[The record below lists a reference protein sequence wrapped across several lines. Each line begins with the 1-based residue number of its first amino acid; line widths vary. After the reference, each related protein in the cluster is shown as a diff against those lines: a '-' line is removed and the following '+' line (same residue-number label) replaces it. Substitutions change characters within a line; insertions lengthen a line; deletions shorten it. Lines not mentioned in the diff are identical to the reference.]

1 MKTFAFVLSLGA
13 ALMQSDLAAAAAL
26 RPHATVT
33 DGFVRLGDL
42 FEGLDAGADIVVAR
56 APAPGRQMTFDAATL
71 YRLAQ
76 AYRID
81 WRPQSRF
88 DRTLVQRV
96 GRLVPVSDI
105 VARLDEAIT
114 AEANRPDIEVELSQR
129 QADVILPIDAV
140 PSVEVRDLSLDPET
154 GRFTAM
160 LVVGGDHPAARH
172 LMLSG
177 RVHATV
183 QVPVLRRTLDAGEI
197 IHKNDIKWI
206 RVRENRVG
214 GDVITDPARLIG
226 TTPRRRVKAGELIRD
241 GETRAPVVVDRNSTV
256 TILLQAG
263 NMTLTAQGRATQD
276 GAKGDMIRVVNLQ
289 SKRTIE
295 ATVEGPD
302 LVTVS
307 LGTPRALN

>member
-1 MKTFAFVLSLGA
+1 MRIFAFVLSLCA
-13 ALMQSDLAAAAAL
+13 VLMQSGWAAAAVL
-26 RPHATVT
+26 RSHTTVT

-42 FEGLDAGADIVVAR
+42 FEGIAAGADIVVAR

-96 GRLVPVSDI
+96 GRIIPASDI
-105 VARLDEAIT
+105 VARLDEAIA
-114 AEANRPDIEVELSQR
+114 AEANRTDFEVELSQR
-129 QADVILPIDAV
+129 QADVILPIDAT
-140 PSVEVRDLSLDPET
+140 PSVEVRDLSLDPQG

-172 LMLSG
+172 LMVSG

-183 QVPVLRRTLDAGEI
+183 RVPVLRRTIDAGDI
-197 IHKNDIKWI
+197 INKGDIEWI
-206 RVRENRVG
+206 RVRESRIG
-214 GDVITDPARLIG
+214 GDTITDPARLIG
-226 TTPRRRVKAGELIRD
+226 TTPRRRLKAGELIRE
-241 GETRAPVVVDRNSTV
+241 GETRPPVVVDRNSTV
-256 TILLQAG
+256 TILLQVG
-263 NMTLTAQGRATQD
+263 NMTLTAQGRATED
-276 GAKGDMIRVVNLQ
+276 GAKGDVIRVVNLQ

-307 LGTPRALN
+307 LVTPRALN